1 MHWVGRG
8 TGTPKDKDE
17 VRRRILHL
25 IIMVLDSHTTTQSQP
40 PRSSS
45 YSLNP
50 KPIQENR
57 LPHSFDVVLT
67 DKSTVGLCVCV
78 CVCHGFYY
86 D

>member
-1 MHWVGRG
+1 MKDYKLKLRDLRVSHTIHWVGRG

-50 KPIQENR
+50 KPIQ
-57 LPHSFDVVLT
+57 
-67 DKSTVGLCVCV
+67 
-78 CVCHGFYY
+78 
-86 D
+86 